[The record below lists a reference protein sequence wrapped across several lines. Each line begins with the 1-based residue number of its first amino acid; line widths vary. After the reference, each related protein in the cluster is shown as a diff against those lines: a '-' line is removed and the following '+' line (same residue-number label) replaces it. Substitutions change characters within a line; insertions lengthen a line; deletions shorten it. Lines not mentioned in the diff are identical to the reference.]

1 MALRGLAAWCAGF
14 VSVGPRSPSTN
25 GTLVTK
31 QFAVPSGSLWIN
43 ADVTQRCDPSA
54 CGTTTLQITAVSG
67 GKRVAAAP
75 IVATASVP
83 VSGQL
88 PATPPNA
95 TALGDYR
102 ELKVRWPTSP
112 AGAGAQMHLEFAMQG
127 GGQLY
132 SYWFA

>member
-1 MALRGLAAWCAGF
+1 M
-14 VSVGPRSPSTN
+14 P
-25 GTLVTK
+25 
-31 QFAVPSGSLWIN
+31 
-43 ADVTQRCDPSA
+43 
-54 CGTTTLQITAVSG
+54 G

-112 AGAGAQMHLEFAMQG
+112 AGAGAQVHLEFAMQG